1 MSQPSLF
8 LEIGRRDRVLA
19 HLAAGQP
26 HAVATLATCEEELAK
41 PPRDPAGEGKAPDA
55 TALYVSSA
63 AVVAN
68 VRRDPLIASAAL
80 DLLLDTTRPWTR
92 GNLTLGS
99 WALTAS
105 ILADACFDLLDRKRQ
120 LALAALLV
128 DLVNGQKEVEHH
140 KGNPHV
146 VTNNHWAVSHGGALL
161 AALAAHGRDSDSA
174 GHTWDLDEEVE
185 WAASRL
191 KPFLMHHGDWGLY
204 HEGLGYALYPASFW
218 LPATLAL
225 ANARRVDWSREFP
238 FIGRMGAAIYGAAV
252 NRPKKP
258 DTDTPATGVGMK
270 LSWNDD
276 GPVWP
281 GGPPAVLMTHFADER
296 YRGGLRTM
304 YDRLNGIDGSRD
316 FCPDFCGRFFAFFHY
331 PYDTPADNPDT
342 VLPRH
347 LCDSRQGLA
356 IFRNRYRDAD
366 DAVLGCHARATFVGG
381 HVHDDAGSIRLMAL
395 GHDWIMGGGQARG
408 AAIYQ
413 SVVLPI
419 DDERPDSPGCGAV
432 FIDEP
437 HATGG
442 VFAMDLR
449 KVSAGYHERYVS
461 VDYSSSRGCD
471 VALAVLDL
479 VDDHRN
485 RRWQWNLTFEPGLRL
500 ALHDDRLGFELRA
513 DDGAVLNARFL
524 GAAPALLEPAEVPG
538 SKRTFQGGGSSRYPP
553 RPMVHAEFDFVPHL
567 AIYVVMAVRRGA
579 ATTIDLS
586 GGVSVTIDG
595 RRWDRPFGA
604 AIPERFR
611 LGASGGMCRS
621 PAGVVGFR
629 ARDTT

>member
-1 MSQPSLF
+1 MSHRPLF
-8 LEIGRRDRVLA
+8 LETGRRERVLA
-19 HLAAGQP
+19 HLSAGEP
-26 HAVATLATCEEELAK
+26 TAVATFAACEEVTTRS
-41 PPRDPAGEGKAPDA
+41 PRDLPADA
-55 TALYVSSA
+55 SGRDPVAVYVSCA

-68 VRRDPLIASAAL
+68 VRRDPLLASSAL
-80 DLLLDTTRPWTR
+80 DLLLETTRPWTR
-92 GNLTLGS
+92 GNLTLGG

-105 ILADACFDLLDRKRQ
+105 ILADACFDLLDRRRQ

-140 KGNPHV
+140 QGNPHV
-146 VTNNHWAVSHGGALL
+146 VTNNHWAVSHAGALL
-161 AALAAHGRDSDSA
+161 AALSAHGRDSDSA

-225 ANARRVDWSREFP
+225 RNARQVDWRREFP
-238 FIGRMGAAIYGAAV
+238 FITRMGVAIYAAAV
-252 NRPKKP
+252 NRPKRSDNEQP
-258 DTDTPATGVGMK
+258 VSGVGMK

-276 GPVWP
+276 GLTWP

-304 YDRLNGIDGSRD
+304 YDRLNGINGSRD

-331 PYDTPADNPDT
+331 PYDTAPDNPDT

-366 DAVLGCHARATFVGG
+366 DALLGCHARATFVGG

-395 GHDWIMGGGQARG
+395 GHDWILGGGQARG
-408 AAIYQ
+408 EAIYQ
-413 SVVLPI
+413 SVVLPL
-419 DDERPDSPGCGAV
+419 DDERPDPPGCGAV
-432 FIDEP
+432 LIDEP
-437 HATGG
+437 HAGGG

-449 KVSAGYHERYVS
+449 KASVGYHERYVS
-461 VDYSSSRGCD
+461 VDYSQSNGCD
-471 VALAVLDL
+471 VALAILDL
-479 VDDHRN
+479 VDDHRE

-500 ALHDDRLGFELRA
+500 ALHDDRLGFELRG
-513 DDGAVLNARFL
+513 DDDAVLNARFL
-524 GAAPALLEPAEVPG
+524 GAQPTLLEPAEVPE

-553 RPMVHAEFDFVPHL
+553 RPMVHAEFDFAPNL
-567 AIYVVMAVRRGA
+567 AIYVVMAIRRGPA
-579 ATTIDLS
+579 PVIALRE
-586 GGVSVTIDG
+586 GVSVTIDG
-595 RRWDRPFGA
+595 KPWNRPFGA
-604 AIPERFR
+604 AIPERYR
-611 LGASGGMCRS
+611 LGASGGMCRF
-621 PAGVVGFR
+621 PAGVTSYR
-629 ARDTT
+629 ARAG